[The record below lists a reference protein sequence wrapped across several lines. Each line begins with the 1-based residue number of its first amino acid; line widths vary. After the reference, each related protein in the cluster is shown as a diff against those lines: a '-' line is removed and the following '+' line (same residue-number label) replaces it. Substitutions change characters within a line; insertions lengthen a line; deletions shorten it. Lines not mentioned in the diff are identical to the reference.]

1 MGQDLSQLRN
11 TRNRLENEKRDLN
24 SQINDQNQRKT
35 NLTRDSTSLTEK
47 YNTTM
52 KNYKIKIAGLNQ
64 QILTL
69 QELNV
74 KYTKQLKDLTA
85 MHEPNV
91 GLINSYKYKINEIN
105 IKIGELTQEIIGK
118 VKGSDGNYIYVPGTY
133 TNQYFA
139 IMNQNEV
146 LTKQKKSLEDDY
158 LNYNTRS
165 NFYATAFGSLAY
177 YNSILYYIYYILAFA
192 VLYLLY
198 FRMSSWTWY
207 FKLGLGLIALLY
219 PFIINIVQHYMYLT
233 WIYLLAIATGTPYQK
248 QGASFKDIITRS
260 TDLSVDK

>member
-11 TRNRLENEKRDLN
+11 TRDRLENENRSLN
-24 SQINDQNQRKT
+24 SQIADQNRRNA

-64 QILTL
+64 QIRTL

-91 GLINSYKYKINEIN
+91 GLINSYKHKINEIN

-146 LTKQKKSLEDDY
+146 LTKQKKSLEDVY

-165 NFYATAFGSLAY
+165 NFFSDAFSYLDY
-177 YNSILYYIYYILAFA
+177 YNSILFYIYYILVFI

-198 FRMSSWTWY
+198 FRTPSWTWY
-207 FKLGLGLIALLY
+207 FKLTLGLVALLY
-219 PFIINIVQHYMYLT
+219 PIIINTLEHYLYLT
-233 WIYLLAIATGTPYQK
+233 GIFILAISTGTPYQK